1 TVCSEERVERV
12 STAKFAEMSRN
23 TTGRYSGWMSFF
35 ISAFPLDLLRG
46 RGCGESGACGTSIE
60 PGAPPRDGTC
70 ATHDGSR
77 CAPEMIPTFA
87 PDVLPAPGADG
98 HRGSRCDR
106 SLTSGATFTRP
117 RTPGCEPAMSR
128 SSFYRGAHNKQ
139 ALPVPATARR
149 PRHRQMPHHATEGTL
164 MTVAPPSHPSHRIRP
179 IALGVVLPGLLMLA

>member
-1 TVCSEERVERV
+1 PPPV
-12 STAKFAEMSRN
+12 
-23 TTGRYSGWMSFF
+23 
-35 ISAFPLDLLRG
+35 LRG
-46 RGCGESGACGTSIE
+46 GCGCGDPAASAASLE

-87 PDVLPAPGADG
+87 PDVLPAPGADR

-117 RTPGCEPAMSR
+117 RTPGCEPATSR

-139 ALPVPATARR
+139 PLPMPATAGGPPPPDAR
-149 PRHRQMPHHATEGTL
+149 PPNRKHPDASCSA
-164 MTVAPPSHPSHRIRP
+164 VAPEE
-179 IALGVVLPGLLMLA
+179 